1 MSSATRRSSSSPSRC
16 PAERPRRRGSPAAR
30 AFWADSSW
38 AWVPCTFA
46 LSALRADSI
55 CWSLAC
61 RVLICEAIS
70 ARCWR
75 TCCCCRFLS
84 LMLFRSALAGSA
96 VDPRPSATTS
106 ATAPRMYRRLLLM
119 GKARV
124 GAPPYAFA
132 RDLAKIGHS
141 PATNHQGSG
150 TSLVTQASR
159 SHAVRREA
167 CLRTEH
173 DRRLAQI
180 LLPQQ

>member
-1 MSSATRRSSSSPSRC
+1 MPCRATSASWFACAS
-16 PAERPRRRGSPAAR
+16 

-46 LSALRADSI
+46 FSALRADSI

-75 TCCCCRFLS
+75 TCCCWRFLS

-150 TSLVTQASR
+150 TSRRHAGIEITRGSSR
-159 SHAVRREA
+159 SLLAHRARPPACADPLATAVTRARCGTA
-167 CLRTEH
+167 
-173 DRRLAQI
+173 DLAR
-180 LLPQQ
+180 